1 MFSKKNLQHIATIF
15 LIFIILSSTLTDKS
29 LAQNSSAYNDIRNTT
44 KQDCD
49 EDTDNPEKTDHD
61 KTCYSSNYNT
71 ETGMCDKPEFKF
83 DPYGENVDRQ
93 WSFTNDSCLAYIYGA
108 GLTLQAVFAISRIT
122 CPMPPIMPQ
131 QVDKT
136 NFKNALA
143 SIASSRTDD
152 LISGARHSASA
163 VSSQTQ
169 SAAFGVPLDPMLLV
183 DLGFFFARCAV
194 WPDPATK
201 TACCIAFGVCNAAVL
216 SAVSALAIIWD
227 AAEDNFKSTV
237 ICGNGWKAFK
247 QDKRVG
253 SDTLNQWK
261 TIDGNYA
268 ICLKIIFKGSTPYC
282 APGENCDETA
292 SKPNCAL
299 IKNKSQEQYC
309 NFTNQNNNCSGESV
323 GENAEKDYTNIHYR
337 QFIFNGIEYID
348 NGSNACKNPTLN
360 KAWKDILGYD
370 PNLESGNQRY
380 YFLGPNQIPNFA
392 CQRFLKNG
400 LFDKDGMKAYA
411 CCKEK
416 SQKTICLERFDS
428 TKQGHKFC
436 RIGGGCETNLHKH
449 GLPLKY
455 RIFESEK
462 NKNYICAQ
470 TYSVCPYD
478 HNVQGGTDKVQN
490 YYYNPKI
497 TSNFCQYMNHCVK
510 LAPVSEFSHFDRET
524 FFFAESCKDLRGDSQ
539 FFSDMEL
546 GRMSKFSSI
555 YSRNFSAPIVQCFK
569 ETLENNFMQKV
580 GQTICESKDEVPKKT
595 KTYPDGYC
603 ASGYSQIKGAVVDQT
618 FFTKVQKRFLIPIKI
633 VLVLSIAMFGFNTL
647 LATPEAFINKKT
659 VMTYLIKFGLVYFFV
674 IGNAWQGF
682 FMDSVMNVSAEFADI
697 TFSPKSTIDKASGDL
712 GDGCDFPKYNH
723 SLLLEPNLK
732 PEQTKLD
739 RKGEIDKIKT
749 NPSYPPGENYL
760 RIWDTLDCKI
770 ARAIGYGP
778 DVSVPNLAKMI
789 FAGFLTGSLG
799 IMFFFAAFAYGLMLI
814 SIAMRAIHITIMSM
828 FGVILL
834 IYVSPLTITCVL
846 FERTKGIFENWWK
859 QMLGFILQPMI
870 LFAYLG
876 LMLTVFDDLFIGDA
890 KFLPSV
896 NGELPAI
903 NCDKDDVIKSNPD
916 ENSIYCI
923 LQFSK
928 YKNYTGLEVF
938 DLAIPVLMSMNKEKI
953 NTLTRAAIIMFVFLK
968 FLDTITTVAKKLV
981 GGAELKADSTSNI
994 QNLLKKVAKGVQ
1006 KRALNAT
1013 TNIIGKQMPNYAKK
1027 KLSSNESP
1035 PPKMD
1040 GGAKDNKTSSPPP
1053 PSDFAGGSKDTNP
1066 KE

>member
-15 LIFIILSSTLTDKS
+15 LIFIILFSTLTNKS
-29 LAQNSSAYNDIRNTT
+29 LAQNSSAYNDVRNTT
-44 KQDCD
+44 NKDCN
-49 EDTDNPEKTDHD
+49 EDTANPEKIDHD
-61 KTCYSSNYNT
+61 KTCYSSNYSP

-83 DPYGENVDRQ
+83 DPFGDNVDRE
-93 WSFTNDSCLAYIYGA
+93 WSLTNEACLGYIYGA
-108 GLTLQAVFAISRIT
+108 GMTLQGVFAINRTT
-122 CPMPPIMPQ
+122 CPLPALFPQ
-131 QVDKT
+131 KIDKT
-136 NFKNALA
+136 NFKQALA

-152 LISGARHSASA
+152 IISGVRHSASA
-163 VSSQTQ
+163 ASSQTQ
-169 SAAFGVPLDPMLLV
+169 YALAGMPLDPMLLV
-183 DLGFFFARCAV
+183 DLGVFFARCVTAI
-194 WPDPATK
+194 DPATK
-201 TACCIAFGVCNAAVL
+201 STCCIAFGVCNAAL
-216 SAVSALAIIWD
+216 LAAVSALAIIWD
-227 AAEDNFKSTV
+227 TAEDNFKSTV
-237 ICGNGWKAFK
+237 ICGNGWRAFK
-247 QDKRVG
+247 RDITVG
-253 SDTLNQWK
+253 SDTIGQWK

-268 ICLKIIFKGSTPYC
+268 ICLKQIFKGGTSYC
-282 APGENCDETA
+282 APGDNCDETA
-292 SKPNCAL
+292 SKPKCAL

-309 NFTNQNNNCSGESV
+309 KFTNGNNNCSGGSV
-323 GENAEKDYTNIHYR
+323 GELNALKDYTNIHYR

-348 NGSNACKNPTLN
+348 NGSNACKNPTDPN
-360 KAWKDILGYD
+360 WKTILGYH
-370 PNLESGNQRY
+370 PTLEGENQRY
-380 YFLGPNQIPNFA
+380 YFLGPNQTPNFA
-392 CQRFLKNG
+392 CQRFLDNG
-400 LFDKDGMKAYA
+400 LGDKDGMKAYA

-416 SQKTICLERFDS
+416 SQNTTCLERFDS
-428 TKQGHKFC
+428 TKKDYKYC

-449 GLPLKY
+449 GLPVKY

-490 YYYNPKI
+490 YYYNPRI
-497 TSNFCQYMNHCVK
+497 ISNFCQYMNHCIK
-510 LAPVSEFSHFDRET
+510 LAPLSEYSHFDRET
-524 FFFAESCKDLRGDSQ
+524 FFFAESCKNLRGDSQ

-546 GRMSKFSSI
+546 GRMSKFSSM

-580 GQTICESKDEVPKKT
+580 GQTICKSKDEVPKKT
-595 KTYPDGYC
+595 KTNPDGYC
-603 ASGYSQIKGAVVDQT
+603 ASGYTQTKGAVVDQT

-633 VLVLSIAMFGFNTL
+633 ALVLSVVMFGFNIL

-682 FMDSVMNVSAEFADI
+682 FMDSVMNVSSEFAKI
-697 TFSPKSTIDKASGDL
+697 TFSPKSTIDTDSGD
-712 GDGCDFPKYNH
+712 DGCIFPRYNY
-723 SLLLEPNLK
+723 SSLLEPNLK
-732 PEQTKLD
+732 PEQDKTA
-739 RKGEIDKIKT
+739 RQGEINKIKT
-749 NPSYPPGENYL
+749 SPSYPPGKNYL

-778 DVSVPNLAKMI
+778 NVSVPNLAKMI
-789 FAGFLTGSLG
+789 FAGFLSGSLG

-814 SIAMRAIHITIMSM
+814 SIAMRAIHITIMSIM
-828 FGVILL
+828 GVILL
-834 IYVSPLTITCVL
+834 IYVSPLTITCAL

-890 KFLPSV
+890 KFNPPL
-896 NGELPAI
+896 NGELPTIDCARDAI
-903 NCDKDDVIKSNPD
+903 IKSHPD

-923 LQFSK
+923 LQLER
-928 YKNYTGLEVF
+928 YKSYTGLEVF

-981 GGAELKADSTSNI
+981 GGAELKANSTSEI

-1013 TNIIGKQMPNYAKK
+1013 TNIIGKQIPNYAKK
-1027 KLSSNESP
+1027 KLRSNESP

-1040 GGAKDNKTSSPPP
+1040 GGAKDNKTSSS

-1066 KE
+1066 QE